1 MVGLG
6 TRLGR
11 SGRSGSVATVIGTET
26 IFTSVDALATEGILG
41 MDFLRQHRCTIDYP
55 GDCSL
60 HAHQGITVPLQ
71 RSDCSSSCYPVRLV
85 QTVKISPRSEIETVG
100 EYSVPLPDCHKRL
113 WLLEGWPQKSNVLG
127 ARSLLESSGTNI
139 SIRLCNPT
147 DKPITLYRTLK
158 VGMMEEVEEN
168 QSDCKTR
175 QYCSIGLFRQ
185 YSHLQHLVNSASKH
199 LTSSQKEALT
209 SLLVKYSDIFPTPQ
223 EPQGRTSM
231 LHQSIS
237 TGLMSLVFSGFQ
249 WSSCLVYLDDMIVMG
264 KTFEEHLKNLD
275 LVFSCIR
282 EAASAKE
289 VQQFLGLANY
299 YRRFIWKFAHIA
311 KPLHKLT
318 ECTTSFNWTSEYQQS
333 FEHLRNHLF
342 SPPVLSYPNFKLPFL
357 LDTDASNDA
366 MGAVLSQLDEQGNEH
381 AGVGIQQ
388 WPTFEPTFCMG
399 HRFTLGTDHAP
410 LNWLYGVKEPEGQ
423 VAEQLQ
429 ELNFKIIHRPDQ
441 RYQNA
446 DTLSRSPC
454 RQCGHTGEDDTNN
467 ESATITTLQLSSY
480 VSANIKDNEM
490 EDQELQLIITAKQ
503 FNESIA
509 PAQQAAQT
517 LQLHLAVHQVFT
529 TNSWFHDACEIIV
542 SKKFMKVNT

>member
-168 QSDCKTR
+168 QVGEPRAPWPHINASSEHQHRIDETLETLAES
-175 QYCSIGLFRQ
+175 QLF
-185 YSHLQHLVNSASKH
+185 LTLDLASAWV
-199 LTSSQKEALT
+199 LA
-209 SLLVKYSDIFPTPQ
+209 
-223 EPQGRTSM
+223 GG
-231 LHQSIS
+231 
-237 TGLMSLVFSGFQ
+237 TGKLMSLVFSGFQ

-318 ECTTSFNWTSEYQQS
+318 ECTTSFNWTI
-333 FEHLRNHLF
+333 
-342 SPPVLSYPNFKLPFL
+342 LSYPNFKLPFL

-366 MGAVLSQLDEQGNEH
+366 MGAVLSQLDEQ
-381 AGVGIQQ
+381 
-388 WPTFEPTFCMG
+388 
-399 HRFTLGTDHAP
+399 DHAP

-517 LQLHLAVHQVFT
+517 LQLHWLFIRYSQPTRGSTMHAR
-529 TNSWFHDACEIIV
+529 
-542 SKKFMKVNT
+542 